1 MSEIIPAILTND
13 ISDFRKK
20 YAELFA
26 LGHYFKKLHIDFVDG
41 EYLPHKTVM
50 PKDLPDMNHSPFE
63 LMAHFMAYDPNQ
75 YFLVC
80 KDLGFKWVIIH
91 YEAFHLK
98 TEIDDAID
106 AARKLGLKVGLAI
119 NPETKPYKIALFIKR
134 VDMIQ
139 LMGVHPGA
147 QGRPF
152 EYETL
157 EKVRELKKLTKN
169 VIICVDGGAKIGI
182 AKQIAEAGADWII
195 AGSAIAKSEHPK
207 QSIEELLAE
216 IKIQ

>member
-1 MSEIIPAILTND
+1 MAEIIPAILTND

-26 LGHYFKKLHIDFVDG
+26 LSHYFKRMHIDFVDG
-41 EYLPHKTVM
+41 EFLPNKTVM
-50 PKDLPDMNHSPFE
+50 PDDLPKMTNAPFE
-63 LMAHFMAYDPNQ
+63 LMAHFMTYEPDQ
-75 YFLVC
+75 YFSHC
-80 KDLGFKWVIIH
+80 KVLGFKWVIIH

-98 TEIDDAID
+98 TDIDDVID

-119 NPETKPYKIALFIKR
+119 NPETKPYQIALFLKR

-157 EKVRELKKLTKN
+157 DKIRELKKLMKS
-169 VIICVDGGAKIGI
+169 VIICVDGGAKIGT

-195 AGSAIAKSEHPK
+195 AGSAIVKAEHPK
-207 QSIEELLAE
+207 QAIEELVAE
-216 IKIQ
+216 IN

>member
-1 MSEIIPAILTND
+1 MPEIIPAILTND

-26 LGHYFKKLHIDFVDG
+26 LSHYFKKLHVDFVDG
-41 EYLPHKTVM
+41 EFLPNKTVM
-50 PKDLPDMNHSPFE
+50 PDDLPKMNSPFE
-63 LMAHFMAYDPNQ
+63 LMAHFMAYDPKQ
-75 YFLVC
+75 YFSHC
-80 KDLGFKWVIIH
+80 KVLGFKWVIIH

-98 TEIDDAID
+98 VEIDEAIT

-119 NPETKPYKIALFIKR
+119 NPETKPYQVAIFLRR

-157 EKVRELKKLTKN
+157 EKVRELKKLLKN
-169 VIICVDGGAKIGI
+169 VIICVDGGAKLGT
-182 AKQIAEAGADWII
+182 ARQIAESGADWII
-195 AGSAIAKSEHPK
+195 AGSAIAKASHPK
-207 QSIEELLAE
+207 EAIEELVAD
-216 IKIQ
+216 IKT

>member
-1 MSEIIPAILTND
+1 MAEIIPAILTND
-13 ISDFRKK
+13 VSDFRKK

-41 EYLPHKTVM
+41 EFLPHRTVM
-50 PKDLPDMNHSPFE
+50 PDELPDMSNAPFE
-63 LMAHFMAYDPNQ
+63 LMAHFMAFEPAQ
-75 YFLVC
+75 YFKRC
-80 KDLGFKWVIIH
+80 RELGFKWIIIH
-91 YEAFHLK
+91 FEAFHLR
-98 TEIDDAID
+98 TEIDDVIA
-106 AARKLGLKVGLAI
+106 AARKLGMKVGLAI
-119 NPETKPYKIALFIKR
+119 NPETKPYQIALFIKR

-157 EKVRELKKLTKN
+157 EKIKELKKLTKS
-169 VIICVDGGAKIGI
+169 VIICVDGGAKQGT

-195 AGSAIAKSEHPK
+195 AGSAIVKSEHPK
-207 QSIEELLAE
+207 QAIEELVAE
-216 IKIQ
+216 IKT

>member
-1 MSEIIPAILTND
+1 MTEIIPAILTND
-13 ISDFRKK
+13 LSDFRKK

-26 LGHYFKKLHIDFVDG
+26 LGHHFKRLHIDFVDG
-41 EYLPHKTVM
+41 EYLPNKTVM
-50 PKDLPDMNHSPFE
+50 PDDLPKMNTPFE
-63 LMAHFMAYDPNQ
+63 LMAHFMAYEPDQ
-75 YFLVC
+75 YFSHC
-80 KDLGFKWVIIH
+80 KVLGFKWVIIH

-106 AARKLGLKVGLAI
+106 AARKLGLKVGMAI
-119 NPETKPYKIALFIKR
+119 NPETKTYQIALFIKR

-157 EKVRELKKLTKN
+157 DKIRELKKLTKD
-169 VIICVDGGAKIGI
+169 VIICVDGGAKPGI

-195 AGSAIAKSEHPK
+195 VGSAIAKSEHPK
-207 QSIEELLAE
+207 QMLEELAAE
-216 IKIQ
+216 IKV

>member
-1 MSEIIPAILTND
+1 LAELIPAILTND
-13 ISDFRKK
+13 VSDFRKK

-26 LGHYFKKLHIDFVDG
+26 LGHYFRKVHVDFVDG
-41 EYLPHKTVM
+41 QFLSNKTVM
-50 PKDLPDMNHSPFE
+50 PDDLPNMDHAPFE
-63 LMAHFMAYDPNQ
+63 LMAHFMTYDPVK
-75 YFLVC
+75 YF
-80 KDLGFKWVIIH
+80 KKIKELGFTWIIFH

-98 TEIDDAID
+98 TEMDAVIES
-106 AARKLGLKVGLAI
+106 ARKLGFKVGLAI
-119 NPETKPYKIALFIKR
+119 NPETKLYKIAIFIKR

-157 EKVRELKKLTKN
+157 EKVKELKKLTKN

-182 AKQIAEAGADWII
+182 AKQIANAGADWII
-195 AGSAIAKSEHPK
+195 AGSAIAQSEHPK
-207 QSIEELLAE
+207 ETIEGLLAD
-216 IKIQ
+216 IKV

>member
-1 MSEIIPAILTND
+1 MAEIIPAILTND

-26 LGHYFKKLHIDFVDG
+26 LGHYFTKLHVDFVDG
-41 EYLPHKTVM
+41 EFLPNKTVM
-50 PKDLPDMNHSPFE
+50 PDDLPKMTNAPFE
-63 LMAHFMAYDPNQ
+63 LMAHLMTHEPDQ
-75 YFLVC
+75 YFSHC
-80 KDLGFKWVIIH
+80 KVLGFKWVIIH

-98 TEIDDAID
+98 TEIDDAIA

-119 NPETKPYKIALFIKR
+119 NPETKPYQIALFIKR

-139 LMGVHPGA
+139 LMGIHPGA

-157 EKVRELKKLTKN
+157 EKIKELKKLTKN
-169 VIICVDGGAKIGI
+169 VIICVDGGAKQGI

-195 AGSAIAKSEHPK
+195 AGSAIARSEHPK
-207 QSIEELLAE
+207 QTIEELVQE
-216 IKIQ
+216 IKV

>member
-26 LGHYFKKLHIDFVDG
+26 LGHYFNKLHVDFVDG
-41 EYLPHKTVM
+41 DFLPHRTVM
-50 PKDLPDMNHSPFE
+50 PDDLPKLTNAPFE
-63 LMAHFMAYDPNQ
+63 LMAHFMAYEPDQ
-75 YFLVC
+75 YFGHIKV
-80 KDLGFKWVIIH
+80 LGFKWVIIH

-98 TEIDDAID
+98 TEIDDCID

-119 NPETKPYKIALFIKR
+119 NPETKLYKIALFIKR
-134 VDMIQ
+134 VDMVQ

-152 EYETL
+152 EYEVL
-157 EKVRELKKLTKN
+157 DKINELKKLTKS

-182 AKQIAEAGADWII
+182 ARQIAEAGGDWII

-207 QSIEELLAE
+207 QTMEELVTD
-216 IKIQ
+216 IRV

>member
-1 MSEIIPAILTND
+1 MPEIIPAILTND

-20 YAELFA
+20 YAELFG
-26 LGHYFKKLHIDFVDG
+26 LSHYFKKLHIDFVDG
-41 EYLPHKTVM
+41 EYLPNKTVM
-50 PKDLPDMNHSPFE
+50 PDDLPKMNSPFE
-63 LMAHFMAYDPNQ
+63 LMAHFMAYNPVQ
-75 YFLVC
+75 YFSHC
-80 KDLGFKWVIIH
+80 KVLGFTWIIIH
-91 YEAFHLK
+91 FEAFHVRA
-98 TEIDDAID
+98 EIDDAIS

-119 NPETKPYKIALFIKR
+119 NPETKPYQIAVFIRR

-157 EKVRELKKLTKN
+157 DKVRELKKLFKS
-169 VIICVDGGAKIGI
+169 VIICVDGGAKLGT

-195 AGSAIAKSEHPK
+195 AGSALSKSEHPK
-207 QSIEELLAE
+207 LAIEELLE
-216 IKIQ
+216 DIKTT

>member
-1 MSEIIPAILTND
+1 MPEIIPAILTND
-13 ISDFRKK
+13 LSDFRKK

-26 LGHYFKKLHIDFVDG
+26 LGHYFTKLHIDFVDG
-41 EYLPHKTVM
+41 QFLPNRTLM
-50 PKDLPDMNHSPFE
+50 PDELPKMTNAPFE
-63 LMAHFMAYDPNQ
+63 LMAHFMAYDPDQ
-75 YFLVC
+75 YFSHC
-80 KDLGFKWVIIH
+80 KVLGFKWVIIH

-98 TEIDDAID
+98 TEIDDVID

-119 NPETKPYKIALFIKR
+119 NPETKPYQIALFIKR
-134 VDMIQ
+134 VEVIQ

-157 EKVRELKKLTKN
+157 EKIKELKKLTKS
-169 VIICVDGGAKIGI
+169 VIICVDGGAKAGI

-195 AGSAIAKSEHPK
+195 AGSAIVKSDHPK
-207 QSIEELLAE
+207 QTIEELVAE
-216 IKIQ
+216 IK

>member
-1 MSEIIPAILTND
+1 
-13 ISDFRKK
+13 
-20 YAELFA
+20 
-26 LGHYFKKLHIDFVDG
+26 
-41 EYLPHKTVM
+41 M
-50 PKDLPDMNHSPFE
+50 PDDLPKMTHAPFE
-63 LMAHFMAYDPNQ
+63 LMAHLMAYDPDQ
-75 YFLVC
+75 YFSHC
-80 KDLGFKWVIIH
+80 KVLGFSWVIIH

-106 AARKLGLKVGLAI
+106 AARKLGLKIGLAI

-157 EKVRELKKLTKN
+157 EKIKELKKLTKS

-195 AGSAIAKSEHPK
+195 AGSSIVKSEHPK
-207 QSIEELLAE
+207 QAIEELLID
-216 IKIQ
+216 IKV

>member
-1 MSEIIPAILTND
+1 MPEIVPAILTND

-26 LGHYFKKLHIDFVDG
+26 LGHYFTKLHIDFVDG
-41 EYLPHKTVM
+41 EYLPNKTVM
-50 PKDLPDMNHSPFE
+50 PDDLPKMTNAPFE
-63 LMAHFMAYDPNQ
+63 LMAHFMAYEPDQ
-75 YFLVC
+75 YFSHC
-80 KDLGFKWVIIH
+80 KVLGFKWVIIH

-98 TEIDDAID
+98 TEIDDVIE
-106 AARKLGLKVGLAI
+106 AARKLGLKIGLAI
-119 NPETKPYKIALFIKR
+119 NPETKPYQIALFIKR

-157 EKVRELKKLTKN
+157 EKIKELKKLTKS
-169 VIICVDGGAKIGI
+169 VIICVDGGAKLGT

-195 AGSAIAKSEHPK
+195 AGSAIAKSDHPK
-207 QSIEELLAE
+207 LAIEELVAE
-216 IKIQ
+216 IKA